1 MIESFDTDDIRV
13 LRLAHGKAS
22 ALDLE
27 LVVAL
32 REAIER
38 AATDGVRAIVLTGSG
53 HILCAGVDLFRIAD
67 GGADYVRRY
76 LTAFRQL
83 MFALFTVERPLIVAA
98 NGHAIAGGAVLV
110 AVGDYR
116 LMATGQGR
124 FGYTEL
130 LVGVPFPP
138 AALEIIRY
146 ATPPQHLQEMLYT
159 GATFPAAETFARGLV
174 DELVEPEKLA
184 ERALEVA
191 RQIGR
196 IPYESFAETKRHLRA
211 PTIARMHDYEKAH
224 GDEVTELWTS
234 DATRESIQAYLAATV
249 RKK

>member
-1 MIESFDTDDIRV
+1 MIESSDTDGVRV
-13 LRLAHGKAS
+13 LRLAHRKAS

-27 LVVAL
+27 LVIAL

-76 LTAFRQL
+76 LAAFRQL

-184 ERALEVA
+184 ERALEIA

-196 IPYESFAETKRHLRA
+196 IPHESFAETKRHLRA
-211 PTIARMHDYEKAH
+211 PTLARMHDYEKAH
-224 GDEVTELWTS
+224 GDEVTELWAS
-234 DATRESIQAYLAATV
+234 DATHESIRRYLATTV
-249 RKK
+249 RKT